1 MDTKKGRRTMAT
13 AMLNARGQEVDANEG
28 LGADD
33 IVGRSLLS
41 SGCFVLNGDI
51 DSDSIGGALRWLVH
65 ENNKS
70 ERKVLTLYINSV
82 GGYIDDAFAL
92 IDLMRHSHHTIR
104 TVGLGQVMSSA
115 FMIFIAGTQGHRY
128 IGQNALILSHQYSDE
143 LEGKHHDIKS
153 YMKAA
158 EATNNRMINLV
169 KETTGLTTSVIKRK
183 LFPPSDVWLTPDE
196 AVALN
201 IADYIL

>member
-1 MDTKKGRRTMAT
+1 MDQTEGRGTMAT
-13 AMLNARGQEVDANEG
+13 AMLNARAQEVESNEG

-41 SGCFVLNGDI
+41 SNCFVLNGDI
-51 DSDSIGGALRWLVH
+51 DSDSIGPAIRWLIY

-70 ERKVLTLYINSV
+70 ERKTLTLYINSV

-92 IDLMRHSHHTIR
+92 IDLMRHSQHTIR

-115 FMIFIAGTQGHRY
+115 FMIFVAGTPGHRY
-128 IGQNALILSHQYSDE
+128 IGKNALVLCHQYSDE

-158 EATNNRMINLV
+158 EATNNRMINLL
-169 KETTGLTTSVIKRK
+169 KETSGMSTSVIKRK
-183 LFPPSDVWLTPDE
+183 LFPPSDVWLTPEELLDMN
-196 AVALN
+196 L
-201 IADYIL
+201 ADRIL